1 MKMIAALMVF
11 ALAGCSRVEHH
22 GESAA
27 PVGNGY
33 WQANGGTVVRIY
45 DREEGVICYVS
56 DGYQSGGIS
65 CIRKN
70 YGNVE

>member
-1 MKMIAALMVF
+1 MKIIIALAVLVV
-11 ALAGCSRVEHH
+11 AGCSRGEHH

-45 DREEGVICYVS
+45 DREEGVVCYVS

-65 CIRKN
+65 CIKKG
-70 YGNVE
+70 YGSVE